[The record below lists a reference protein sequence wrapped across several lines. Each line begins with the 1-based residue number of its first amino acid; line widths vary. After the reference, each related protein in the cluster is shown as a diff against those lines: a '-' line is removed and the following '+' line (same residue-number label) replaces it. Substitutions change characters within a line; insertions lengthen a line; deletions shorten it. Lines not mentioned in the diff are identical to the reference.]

1 MAIPN
6 LSGEQLHSAV
16 KELQQAIYNHEQWS
30 EMLLGTLICRLTP
43 DERDINPDAHR
54 MCRFAQ
60 WYYKSGIAGLERHP
74 GFAEIGLEH
83 QRMHQYAASL
93 LRSSSDG
100 VPISIEDY
108 ERFVTA
114 LKRMRLEIATLQ
126 HELQGALSNLDPL
139 TGTPSRNGMLTS
151 LREQRELVHRD
162 VHRCIV
168 AMMDLDH
175 FKAVN
180 DTYGHAVGDRVLVN
194 AARYVMRHLRP
205 YDKVFRYGGE
215 EFLICLPDTDLET
228 GRGIID
234 RLRAELGALTQEADG
249 RPTFHVTVSFGLT
262 LLDPG
267 ISVEES
273 IDRADKAL
281 YVAKRTG
288 RDRTV
293 TWDASM
299 SVPPVSPAV
308 TAGSAH

>member
-293 TWDASM
+293 TWDTSM

-308 TAGSAH
+308 TPASAH